1 MTNEDMTIKENRL
14 ASYYRE
20 QLVILRMDTY
30 EEPREIAQAWVDALD
45 KKDVL
50 DLIEEFDMVGIV
62 DLDQISVIENWF
74 HREQLII

>member
-1 MTNEDMTIKENRL
+1 MTNDDMTIKENRL

-30 EEPREIAQAWVDALD
+30 EEPRAIAQAWVDALD

-50 DLIEEFDMVGIV
+50 DLVEEFEIVGIV
-62 DLDQISVIENWF
+62 DLSQ
-74 HREQLII
+74 R

>member
-1 MTNEDMTIKENRL
+1 MTNDDMTIKENRL

-30 EEPREIAQAWVDALD
+30 EEPRAIAQAWVDDLD

-50 DLIEEFDMVGIV
+50 DLVEEFEMVGIV
-62 DLDQISVIENWF
+62 DLN
-74 HREQLII
+74 

>member
-30 EEPREIAQAWVDALD
+30 EEPRAIAQAWVDALD

-50 DLIEEFDMVGIV
+50 DLVEEFEIVGIV
-62 DLDQISVIENWF
+62 DLNQ
-74 HREQLII
+74 

>member
-20 QLVILRMDTY
+20 QLVILRMDAY
-30 EEPREIAQAWVDALD
+30 EEPRETAQAWVDALD

-50 DLIEEFDMVGIV
+50 DLVAEFEIVGIV
-62 DLDQISVIENWF
+62 DLNQ
-74 HREQLII
+74 

>member
-1 MTNEDMTIKENRL
+1 MTIKENRL
-14 ASYYRE
+14 TSYYRE

-50 DLIEEFDMVGIV
+50 DLVEEFDIVGIV
-62 DLDQISVIENWF
+62 DLTGLGHHARARILSPKRHQ
-74 HREQLII
+74 